1 MPSLYINGD
10 FLMELLELKY
20 AELAK
25 KLKTKVCD
33 TEHLLV
39 RPYQDSDA
47 DGLFELFHDKNTM
60 RMDGDLPIME
70 KNEEFV
76 RRINFV
82 KEGPLIWFF
91 SEERESRDFVGYVM
105 LQDEG
110 DAIALGFAITVGK
123 QHHGYG
129 YEMLK
134 AVIDTLFDN
143 NVKEIRLKT
152 WEMNLPCQKLAE
164 KLGFEKVDV
173 IKGDH
178 KDSFTGEISDCFLY
192 SLTNSFI

>member
-1 MPSLYINGD
+1 
-10 FLMELLELKY
+10 MELLELKY

-25 KLKTKVCD
+25 KLKTKVCE
-33 TEHLLV
+33 TELLLV

-110 DAIALGFAITVGK
+110 DAI
-123 QHHGYG
+123 
-129 YEMLK
+129 
-134 AVIDTLFDN
+134 
-143 NVKEIRLKT
+143 
-152 WEMNLPCQKLAE
+152 
-164 KLGFEKVDV
+164 
-173 IKGDH
+173 KGDH